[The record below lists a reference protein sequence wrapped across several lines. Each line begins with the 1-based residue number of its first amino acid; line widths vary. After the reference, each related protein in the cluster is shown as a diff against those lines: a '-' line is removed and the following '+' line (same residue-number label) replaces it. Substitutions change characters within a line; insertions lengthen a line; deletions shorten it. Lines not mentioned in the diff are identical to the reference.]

1 MYSWNKHKH
10 SENHKSFLRSVQT
23 SFSALYNALR
33 AQKLACF
40 FPNLTVTLLKCTM
53 SPYKPCLEHI
63 WCITNLLS
71 SKPGE
76 RKNGYFKNMLFKN
89 INAVSKILYCH
100 HTLCPNLPCYTLP
113 NYWVLQGRVIPR
125 IGFDI
130 FSFSLINTLIS
141 NSYNS
146 CHFQKRIG
154 DDMFNNLLWK
164 EKKIGGWCFLLVLVD
179 CFVLAVQHAE
189 TDGEE

>member
-1 MYSWNKHKH
+1 MFWEPQIFPQVCPNFFFSLVQCFES
-10 SENHKSFLRSVQT
+10 SEACLL
-23 SFSALYNALR
+23 FSKFNSDSI
-33 AQKLACF
+33 
-40 FPNLTVTLLKCTM
+40 KCTM

-89 INAVSKILYCH
+89 INAVSKILSCH

-154 DDMFNNLLWK
+154 NDMFDNLLWK
-164 EKKIGGWCFLLVLVD
+164 
-179 CFVLAVQHAE
+179 
-189 TDGEE
+189 